1 MKSLFAVRAFAIL
14 ILFVSFCSSCK
25 KDKTIRKTFQANT
38 STSYRVSPVAPA
50 AITINGNSFTTTANF
65 PGKGTGTAT
74 DMSTCNIYFNQ
85 LAYSAT
91 AGGPPAGSVAAAVT
105 DISGYTVTGAPLP
118 LIQAGDHNDLSSL
131 ISSLSLSPTVNSK
144 ILSTVLYDNSGNA
157 VYLSAITGTGGT
169 TPISATV
176 VGFNGKATIIGGHG
190 KFSKATGELDYSGYF
205 NVANANDAQFN
216 IIGTIEY

>member
-1 MKSLFAVRAFAIL
+1 MKSLLSVRTLAVL
-14 ILFVSFCSSCK
+14 ILCVSFCSSCK
-25 KDKTIRKTFQANT
+25 KDKTIKKTFQANT
-38 STSYRVSPVAPA
+38 TTSYRISPVAPA
-50 AITINGNSFTTTANF
+50 PITINGTSFTTTANF

-85 LAYSAT
+85 LAYST
-91 AGGPPAGSVAAAVT
+91 AAGSPPAGSVAASVT

-118 LIQAGDHNDLSSL
+118 LIQAGDHSDLSSL
-131 ISSLSLSPTVNSK
+131 ITSLSLFATVNSK

-157 VYLSAITGTGGT
+157 VYLSAITGTGGA

-176 VGFNGKATIIGGHG
+176 VGFTGKATIIGGHG
-190 KFSKATGELDYSGYF
+190 KFSKATGEVDYSGYF

-216 IIGTIEY
+216 VTGTIEY